1 MSGGPVGDS
10 PLSADVG
17 LLAADVLAAEPI
29 GMTTTPG
36 AFELELNITT
46 VIEILQANVDNV
58 TMGLDLCCSDDS
70 FNITTLCC
78 NATILEVFEVAADDP
93 ILADLYLNET
103 TTESSTTA
111 MDTSSD
117 IPASMDTSSN
127 TPTGMDSGTVATT
140 DMGSASTVTTASPG
154 N

>member
-1 MSGGPVGDS
+1 MSGGPVRDS

-58 TMGLDLCCSDDS
+58 TMGLELCCSDDS

-93 ILADLYLNET
+93 ILSDVYLNET
-103 TTESSTTA
+103 TTESSTTG
-111 MDTSSD
+111 MDTSSE
-117 IPASMDTSSN
+117 
-127 TPTGMDSGTVATT
+127 TPTGMDSGTVTTT
-140 DMGSASTVTTASPG
+140 DMDTGSVSTTVVTPTSPG